1 MQPEAKGTL
10 IDQYDSPPGFR
21 AVASKD
27 GITAIRV
34 KSGRMLLA
42 YGFLRALFEIFE
54 RHKTSIDM
62 ITTSEVAVSLTIDD
76 TSRLDTIL
84 KELEE
89 IAESVEVEKNQS
101 IIAIVG
107 KLPLDMP
114 GLGVKV
120 LQALNTIPLRMVSYG
135 GSENNISVLLDTK
148 YKVQALK
155 LLNLHL
161 FGYEE

>member
-1 MQPEAKGTL
+1 
-10 IDQYDSPPGFR
+10 
-21 AVASKD
+21 
-27 GITAIRV
+27 
-34 KSGRMLLA
+34 
-42 YGFLRALFEIFE
+42 
-54 RHKTSIDM
+54 
-62 ITTSEVAVSLTIDD
+62 
-76 TSRLDTIL
+76 L